1 MNTFIAQLESVNPFV
16 LLLIAILCEITGTTA
31 LRISDGFAKPLPTV
45 WVAVSYALSFYLYS
59 LVLRHMPMGIAYVI
73 WGGLGG
79 AGVVLIGVLV
89 WHDKISPLQ
98 ILGMVLIVV
107 GTLALNV
114 FTVTTPG
121 AAK

>member
-31 LRISDGFAKPLPTV
+31 LRISDGFTKPLPTV